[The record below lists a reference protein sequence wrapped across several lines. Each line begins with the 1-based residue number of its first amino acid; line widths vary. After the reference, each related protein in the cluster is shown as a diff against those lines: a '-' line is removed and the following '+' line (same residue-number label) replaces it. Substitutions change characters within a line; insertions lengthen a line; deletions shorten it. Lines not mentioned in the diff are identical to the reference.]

1 MTVCSS
7 SWQLHP
13 FSYNLKKK
21 GVSEFDSIVEKYK
34 LRWNFWDDILN
45 FGLEFVFDDL
55 VIPSP
60 NISIIQGGHTVR
72 DAEHGNGS
80 SSPRPGELPRDV
92 RRLYHVSFKQK
103 PPKNGVVVRYW
114 VEGNHTKLLQR
125 AAHCTKGV
133 SKLQV
138 SPKKRQRPGYMKIVF
153 LSQNAE
159 AVKKGTIFFS
169 CRSGSWPSLQ
179 TAVHSKPSRPY
190 KAKP

>member
-1 MTVCSS
+1 MKVYSS

-13 FSYNLKKK
+13 FSYNLTKK

-133 SKLQV
+133 STVPL
-138 SPKKRQRPGYMKIVF
+138 SPKKRQRPGKSWGYMKIVF
-153 LSQNAE
+153 KILSQNVE
-159 AVKKGTIFFS
+159 ALFFDASAQDPLLRYNFCFFS
-169 CRSGSWPSLQ
+169 CPS
-179 TAVHSKPSRPY
+179 SS
-190 KAKP
+190 

>member
-1 MTVCSS
+1 M
-7 SWQLHP
+7 
-13 FSYNLKKK
+13 
-21 GVSEFDSIVEKYK
+21 
-34 LRWNFWDDILN
+34 
-45 FGLEFVFDDL
+45 
-55 VIPSP
+55 
-60 NISIIQGGHTVR
+60 R

-138 SPKKRQRPGYMKIVF
+138 STKKRQRPGYMKIVF
-153 LSQNAE
+153 LSQNVE
-159 AVKKGTIFFS
+159 ALQKETSGKKAF
-169 CRSGSWPSLQ
+169 
-179 TAVHSKPSRPY
+179 
-190 KAKP
+190 